1 MTRPRR
7 RQAGEGRHFT
17 EYKIKAGVRYW
28 GEIPRLPL
36 EDGTHERGIAARF
49 PDP

>member
-7 RQAGEGRHFT
+7 RQAGEGRHLS

-28 GEIPRLPL
+28 GKYLDCRSRTALTKEV
-36 EDGTHERGIAARF
+36 IAARF